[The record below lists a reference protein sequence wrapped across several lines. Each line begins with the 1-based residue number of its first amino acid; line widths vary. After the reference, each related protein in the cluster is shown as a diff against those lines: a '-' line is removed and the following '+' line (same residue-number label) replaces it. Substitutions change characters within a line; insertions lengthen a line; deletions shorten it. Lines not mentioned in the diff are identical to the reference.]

1 MSEDTKALV
10 KGGILFAVGLF
21 ILLSIILAASG
32 FFGPLFNQVDYNNF
46 NSSPM
51 HQNAV
56 SSEVNNECLQ
66 LAETKSSDTVTVNA
80 LQHKIYN
87 DTSTVDVEH
96 LSAPQ
101 DVKDCIT
108 AARTYVTNQNK

>member
-1 MSEDTKALV
+1 MSQDTKDLV
-10 KGGILFAVGLF
+10 KFFVLTGAGLF
-21 ILLSIILAASG
+21 LLLSIILAASG

-66 LAETKSSDTVTVNA
+66 LAEATDSVTKNA
-80 LQHKIYN
+80 LEHKIYN
-87 DTSTVDVEH
+87 DTSTVDVNN

-101 DVKDCIT
+101 DVKDCI
-108 AARTYVTNQNK
+108 ANARNFVLNNNK